1 MWGDSIHGTVSSH
14 GMIRQLTAFYTGY
27 IPMGNS
33 YYELIEQITLVTG
46 RMKAL
51 PRWTQLGAIIGLEG
65 GSAEVRPRVREL
77 LRHNVS
83 VSAVWLQDW
92 VGLRSAFDGDRLVW
106 NWQLNRDH
114 YPHWDELVEDLWE
127 EGVRVLSYLNPFFSN
142 PEGHVANI
150 SRNLFIEGILND
162 YFVKSRHGSPYLL
175 RSGSI
180 EFHMVDLTN
189 PAARVWLKELIKD
202 HMLRGT
208 RVSGW
213 MADFGEYL
221 PFDAVL
227 FNSSKDP
234 ALHHNEYPEEWARL
248 NEEAV
253 DEFEAEHRRADRSLW
268 RRTVEGLRGLTR
280 RASYRCVEDECGRE
294 VLYFLRSAWL
304 RSPTYS
310 RAFWIGD
317 QMVVNAIA
325 F

>member
-1 MWGDSIHGTVSSH
+1 
-14 GMIRQLTAFYTGY
+14 
-27 IPMGNS
+27 MGNS
-33 YYELIEQITLVTG
+33 YYELIERISSITG

-65 GSAEVRPRVREL
+65 GSAAVAPRVKEL

-106 NWQLNRDH
+106 NWQLNKGH
-114 YPHWDELVEDLWE
+114 YPDWDGLVDVLWE
-127 EGVRVLSYLNPFFSN
+127 EGVRVLSYINPFFSN
-142 PEGHVANI
+142 PEGHVSNI

-162 YFVKSRHGSPYLL
+162 YFVKSKHDAPYLL

-189 PAARVWLKELIKD
+189 PFARTWLKGVMKE
-202 HMLRGT
+202 HMLRET

-227 FNSSKDP
+227 YDSSKDP
-234 ALHHNEYPEEWARL
+234 AQHHNEYPEEWAKL

-253 DEFEAEHRRADRSLW
+253 SEFEAEQKRSDRSLW
-268 RRTVEGLRGLTR
+268 RRTIDGIKGFTR
-280 RASYRCVEDECGRE
+280 KGAYRCVDEECGRE
-294 VLYFLRSAWL
+294 VLFFLRSAWL
-304 RSPTYS
+304 RSPAYS

-317 QMVVNAIA
+317 QLVDFYNFSFGVI
-325 F
+325 